1 MKIISL
7 GIAAL
12 LGSAIFGQT
21 IDTASE
27 LQTLVNTKSGRSETV
42 GDKNKTMKI
51 TFSDRNLVV
60 QGCAVTLDSSLA
72 TVIWK
77 KEGNKE
83 TSTPTDPNPV
93 TFKLSDVDPSTL
105 KINYRQRERNDY
117 EKKFKLTLTG
127 DIQYYELF
135 YAMRGGQKLVHAR
148 LGDYET
154 FRISFRDKTDADRAA
169 SLLATLVQG
178 CQA

>member
-7 GIAAL
+7 GTAVL

-21 IDTASE
+21 IDSASE
-27 LQTLVNTKSGRSETV
+27 LQTLVNTKSGQSSTV

-60 QGCAVTLDSSLA
+60 QGCAVTLDSMLT

-83 TSTPTDPNPV
+83 TSIPSDLDPV
-93 TFKLSDVDPSTL
+93 TFKLSDVDPSTI
-105 KINYRQRERNDY
+105 KVNYRQRERTDY

-135 YAMRGGQKLVHAR
+135 SAMRGGQKLVHAKN
-148 LGDYET
+148 GDYDR
-154 FRISFRDKTDADRAA
+154 FMIRFRDKTDADRAA
-169 SLLATLVQG
+169 SVLATLVQG